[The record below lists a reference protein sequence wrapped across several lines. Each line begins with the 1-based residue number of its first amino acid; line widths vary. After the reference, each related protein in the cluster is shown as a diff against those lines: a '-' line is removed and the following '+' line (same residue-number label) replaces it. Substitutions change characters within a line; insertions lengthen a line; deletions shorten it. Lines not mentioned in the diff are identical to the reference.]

1 MATIS
6 GGSNRLGWN
15 NALNSARWSV
25 QCGAVLGVLLTSACS
40 MPNTAKPPVLGPD
53 EGQTQT
59 RMPPVAPMTAPTAP
73 TPLATQLTPLPGPAP
88 YAAPQDTA
96 ATHNVTLGTGA
107 NITVIGSSGNDVIT
121 VGAPT
126 QSVIAGTGKS
136 TVNVPAY
143 LASAKVVGRSPA
155 KTTLHIITP
164 GTAALSD
171 EDSNITVKLTPGTNN
186 LSLGQGANITAV
198 GTPGTDAI
206 TVGAPT
212 QSVIA
217 GSGTDTVNASSD
229 LAGVK
234 VVGHGQA
241 VTTLVITTGGN
252 ATLNNADSNL
262 TVVLNGG
269 AGGPSF
275 HDRPT
280 ALHPHAWRKARPAK
294 HWHVAAKAS
303 PVRHGA
309 HGLACPPTS
318 TPAPGLK

>member
-15 NALNSARWSV
+15 NAWGGARRSV
-25 QCGAVLGVLLTSACS
+25 QCGVVLGVLLTSACS
-40 MPNTAKPPVLGPD
+40 TPNAAKPPVLGAD
-53 EGQTQT
+53 EGTQT
-59 RMPPVAPMTAPTAP
+59 KMPVAPLTAPTAP
-73 TPLATQLTPLPGPAP
+73 TPLATQLTPLPSPVP
-88 YAAPQDTA
+88 YAAPEETE

-126 QSVIAGTGKS
+126 QAVIAGTGKS
-136 TVNVPAY
+136 TVYVPAY

-155 KTTLHIITP
+155 KTTLHIITA
-164 GTAALSD
+164 GTANLSD
-171 EDSNITVKLTPGTNN
+171 EDSNITVKLTPGTND
-186 LSLGQGANITAV
+186 LSLGQGSNITAV
-198 GTPGTDAI
+198 GTPGTDTI

-212 QSVIA
+212 QAVIA

-269 AGGPSF
+269 AGAPSF
-275 HDRPT
+275 HEHP
-280 ALHPHAWRKARPAK
+280 ASFHPHAWRKARPAK
-294 HWHVAAKAS
+294 HWHTAAKVS
-303 PVRHGA
+303 PVSHGA
-309 HGLACPPTS
+309 HGLECPPT
-318 TPAPGLK
+318 TPPAPALK